1 MTILPFVCL
10 FIGIIFGILIK
21 NKNFV
26 KYSEKISTIALSLL
40 MLVIGLGI
48 GIDKTIMNNL
58 LKIGINC
65 IIISFLAIT
74 FSVIFTVICEKTV
87 LPLKEIEKELENQNI
102 IFEKIN
108 NNIDIDEEKKEV
120 NLVWI
125 MPISLMLGLL
135 TGFLLQDK
143 IRSNIIDFSFTIFL
157 TIIYTCVGISQGSD
171 KEVLVYL
178 KKLGFRMIWLSLAIL
193 LGSMIGGIIAGKIL
207 NIPLKISLISAS
219 GMSYYSLTGAFMVKT
234 FGLEI
239 GTYGFIVNI
248 MREVLT
254 ILFMPFLIKIS
265 VGSPIAGGAAGNMDT
280 MLMPVT
286 KFVGSKLGMVTLLT
300 GTILTF
306 IVPFLLPILAS
317 IL

>member
-10 FIGIIFGILIK
+10 FIGIIFGILVK

-108 NNIDIDEEKKEV
+108 NNIDIDEEKKED

-125 MPISLMLGLL
+125 MPISLMLGLF

-143 IRSNIIDFSFTIFL
+143 VRSNIIDFSFTVFL
-157 TIIYTCVGISQGSD
+157 TIIYICVGISQGSD
-171 KEVLVYL
+171 KAVLVYL